1 MKKLIL
7 LLLFIPLVSCEQRMS
22 TEQLAEQIKQGIIE
36 QIAEEPEAFEIE
48 VLDFSL
54 VHKGGNEYKGLL
66 KVKEP
71 NLAAELTN
79 TFMSLLSKEETKIL
93 SDEKLDKQYSV
104 DVIYDGD
111 NIQWEIITD

>member
-7 LLLFIPLVSCEQRMS
+7 LLLFIPLVSFEQRMS
-22 TEQLAEQIKQGIIE
+22 NEQLAEQIKQGIIE

-111 NIQWEIITD
+111 NIQWEILLD